1 MADVA
6 IDHGVAGHLVD
17 QMEQHSD
24 SFYQTWLATVRE
36 FEDLKASGAM
46 TGTASDAC
54 QLAVQRTSEHVA
66 QLHQKEKTLF
76 ENIRN
81 AHTDDLHNEEE
92 SGSMFH
98 GLGTH

>member
-1 MADVA
+1 MTNVA

-24 SFYQTWLATVRE
+24 AINQTWQSSRAA
-36 FEDLKASGAM
+36 FEDLKAAGAM
-46 TGTASDAC
+46 LGQASDAC
-54 QLAVQRTSEHVA
+54 QLAVQRTSEHQA
-66 QLHQKEKTLF
+66 QLHQQEKALF

-81 AHTDDLHNEEE
+81 AHTDDLRVEEE
-92 SGSMFH
+92 SASMFH